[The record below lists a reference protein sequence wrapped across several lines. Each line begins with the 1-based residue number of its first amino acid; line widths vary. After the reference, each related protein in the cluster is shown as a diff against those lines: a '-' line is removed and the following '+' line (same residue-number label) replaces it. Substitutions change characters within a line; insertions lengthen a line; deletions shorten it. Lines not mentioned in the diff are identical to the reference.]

1 MERTPTSAAGIFMV
15 GLFIVV
21 FFAAALFLHHT
32 FSAVLTSLVLAYL
45 VNPLLKRLEA
55 LGMGRTASLAL
66 IYLLLAV
73 VGAVLAFLLLPVI
86 SVQMDSLQEALPSY
100 IEKVRMGLA
109 AFRDTLSRH
118 IGPEDSAWLVSQVD
132 GAIARVGSELSGQ
145 GYRQL
150 KGLLYTMFNLVLAP
164 ILVFFMLLY
173 KEKARRVLLIF
184 TPEPFRDELI
194 LLGTRINDTLER
206 FILAM
211 FLDCFLVGI
220 LCSLSLWAL
229 DIDFYLLNGM
239 VAGFASAV
247 PFIGAFLAFLPPALI
262 GFSAAGD
269 PLIVLKVAAAYF
281 FVNIIIEGN
290 IIKPLVM
297 RGTLRLNPLWVV
309 FAVMAMGE
317 MMGFWGILLAIPLA
331 AVIKIC
337 TAELRDFLVQT

>member
-1 MERTPTSAAGIFMV
+1 
-15 GLFIVV
+15 
-21 FFAAALFLHHT
+21 
-32 FSAVLTSLVLAYL
+32 
-45 VNPLLKRLEA
+45 
-55 LGMGRTASLAL
+55 
-66 IYLLLAV
+66 
-73 VGAVLAFLLLPVI
+73 
-86 SVQMDSLQEALPSY
+86 
-100 IEKVRMGLA
+100 MGLA
-109 AFRDTLSRH
+109 AFRGTLSSH

-173 KEKARRVLLIF
+173 KEKTRRVLLIF

-194 LLGTRINDTLER
+194 LLGTRINVTLER

-220 LCSLSLWAL
+220 LCSLALWAL

-262 GFSAAGD
+262 GFSVAGD

-337 TAELRDFLVQT
+337 AAELRDFLVQAGA